1 MPNLYLRVETKTP
14 ISTESPF
21 GVEVS
26 GSPGRLALLP
36 SELTTVLLGIWV
48 TSRFFD
54 HAEPKWA
61 TAAAAVALAAVT
73 FAFPGIRFRWLA
85 RIFGVS
91 AVAAIAGLGGAGA
104 GGWKAAAVGCLLAG
118 ALVVVRAL
126 LRWAA
131 GRQPLTLADGL
142 RGALLQLVAAWALH
156 PYVTSA
162 MVGAG
167 DAYHYGLMLADMIGQ
182 LRAHVF
188 PVFVGQTEF
197 GLNGNIHTLRTA
209 PFYVHFG
216 AALDFLTF
224 HTLPIFAVQHLALLL
239 IAGTGSL
246 GTYATLRRYVPD
258 RPWSSAA
265 VAALFLLCPG
275 ILVPLY
281 EGDMIATFMTVA
293 IMPWLVYGL
302 VQAADDP
309 RAWKPWGIQAAALAG
324 LWWAHPP
331 IAIWSS
337 LLVFGTW
344 VVLLLVPPR
353 TGKVTLR
360 AGFAVWIFLALA
372 AYVFV
377 SVATLHLVPPY
388 GIEGAGYDVAIAGN
402 LATAWPAELL
412 PLAGTGGAVLSDL
425 QIGYS
430 LLALALLG
438 LGAIRSRMSAR
449 LLALGFS
456 GFVLLLLP
464 VPWLARH
471 LWSLVPVSVLD
482 VSNVWPMQRFYVIL
496 AALAAFLGMAGV
508 RRLGARGRLP
518 GLIPNAVLI
527 LALGW
532 SGREAHKLFAR
543 GQLVT
548 STPEASQESL
558 TAEDL
563 KLTRS
568 SYLVFNFFP
577 PFFSHAPIDAA
588 LESRLY
594 DADSNLYFANGA
606 SPLAGQ
612 RGAPTTSVDLVQE
625 FSKWTFAPTFTVP
638 AGQTL
643 LLHFDF
649 LGRQPKGALQ
659 FISPTMS
666 REYLLP
672 SSGESNSFGAT
683 PTSGRFITLP
693 NSSATAEVV
702 QVQFVPD
709 GVPPPGRGP
718 PFRPFARVTSE
729 LLHGVPR
736 AVEVDSVVPLGFR
749 VNSPRAALLE
759 TPRMFVPGYQ
769 AAVNGQWSP
778 VVRTSD
784 GLAGVFVPAGAS
796 RVELGYRGGLLLRS
810 TYWLA
815 LAGWLALVGSLW
827 LPPAA
832 QARLR
837 ALLQSREFQRR
848 SLRILRPVGL
858 ATVASLAVAAAVVA
872 ASQAGASAQTGAI
885 KMVLELPLGLLNGAQ
900 PLLCT
905 GKTGAADVIY
915 VNYLG
920 GGRLQVGHDHWGG
933 GGTLSAPFHVDWSR
947 PQEAEIS
954 MESLEPRGGSGGG
967 SPKGLCVRWN
977 GRRVLT
983 ESAGI
988 FPTTAREVVIGANP
1002 VGASTCSPAF
1012 GGTIL
1017 SVSRDQNPLP

>member
-1 MPNLYLRVETKTP
+1 METKTP
-14 ISTESPF
+14 ISNGHRGP
-21 GVEVS
+21 VRAD
-26 GSPGRLALLP
+26 PPCRLALFPSDATTLLLGVWATGRFFGDAEPSWPIAAGAVAVGAAALALP
-36 SELTTVLLGIWV
+36 SKGVGRLGG
-48 TSRFFD
+48 
-54 HAEPKWA
+54 ALG
-61 TAAAAVALAAVT
+61 VA
-73 FAFPGIRFRWLA
+73 G
-85 RIFGVS
+85 
-91 AVAAIAGLGGAGA
+91 VAAWAGLGGTAA
-104 GGWKAAAVGCLLAG
+104 SGWKVAAVGCLLG
-118 ALVVVRAL
+118 VVLVFVRSL

-142 RGALLQLVAAWALH
+142 RGALLQLAAAWALH

-162 MVGAG
+162 IVGAG

-182 LRAHVF
+182 LRAHIF

-216 AALDFLTF
+216 GALDFLTF

-239 IAGTGSL
+239 AAAAGAL
-246 GTYATLRRYVPD
+246 GAYATLRRHVPD
-258 RPWSSAA
+258 RPWASAA
-265 VAALFLLCPG
+265 LAALFILCPG
-275 ILVPLY
+275 VLVPLY
-281 EGDMIATFMTVA
+281 EGDMIATFMTVP
-293 IMPWLVYGL
+293 MLPWLVYGL
-302 VQAADDP
+302 AQAADDP

-331 IAIWSS
+331 IAIWASV
-337 LLVFGTW
+337 LVLGNW

-360 AGFAVWIFLALA
+360 AGFAVWTFLALA
-372 AYVFV
+372 TYVFV
-377 SVATLHLVPPY
+377 SVTTLDLVPPA

-402 LATAWPAELL
+402 LALAWPAAFL
-412 PLAGTGGAVLSDL
+412 PLAGTGDAVLGDL

-430 LLALALLG
+430 LLAAALLG
-438 LGAIRSRMSAR
+438 LGAIRTRTSAR
-449 LLALGFS
+449 MLAIGLA

-471 LWSLVPVSVLD
+471 LWGLVPVSVLD
-482 VSNVWPMQRFYVIL
+482 VTNVWPMQRFYVIL
-496 AALAAFLGMAGV
+496 AALAAFLGMAGL
-508 RRLGARGRLP
+508 RRLGSRGRIAHLAA
-518 GLIPNAVLI
+518 NATLV

-532 SGREAHKLFAR
+532 SASEAHKLFAR
-543 GQLVT
+543 GLLVT
-548 STPEASQESL
+548 GTPAAGQQSL

-577 PFFSHAPIDAA
+577 PFFSHAPIDVA

-594 DADSNLYFANGA
+594 DADSNLYFASGA
-606 SPLAGQ
+606 TPRAGQ
-612 RGAPTTSVDLVQE
+612 GGAATTSVELVQQL
-625 FSKWTFAPTFTVP
+625 SKWNFEPTFTVP
-638 AGQTL
+638 PGQTL

-649 LGRQPKGALQ
+649 LGQQPKGALQ
-659 FISPTMS
+659 FISPRMS

-672 SSGESNSFGAT
+672 SSGEPNSFGAT
-683 PTSGRFITLP
+683 PASSRFLTLP
-693 NSSATAEVV
+693 NSSTSPEVV
-702 QVQFVPD
+702 RAQFVPD
-709 GVPPPGRGP
+709 GAPPTGKEVGS
-718 PFRPFARVTSE
+718 RPFARVTSE

-736 AVEVDSVVPLGFR
+736 AVEVDSLVPLGFR
-749 VNSPRAALLE
+749 VHSPRAALLE

-769 AAVNGQWSP
+769 ATVNGKVSA

-784 GLAGVFVPAGAS
+784 GLAGVFLPPGES
-796 RVELGYRGGLLLRS
+796 RVEVGYRGGLLLRA

-815 LAGWLALVGSLW
+815 LAGWLTLAGGSLW

-837 ALLQSREFQRR
+837 TLLQGREFQRR
-848 SLRILRPVGL
+848 ALRVLRPVGL
-858 ATVASLAVAAAVVA
+858 ATVGSLAVAAAVVA
-872 ASQAGASAQTGAI
+872 AAEAGASARTGAI
-885 KMVLELPLGLLNGAQ
+885 KMVLELPLGLLKGAQ

-905 GKTGAADVIY
+905 GRTGAADVIY
-915 VNYLG
+915 VKYLG
-920 GGRLQVGHDHWGG
+920 GGQLQVGHDHWGG
-933 GGTLSAPFHVDWSR
+933 GATLSAPFQVDWSR

-954 MESLEPRGGSGGG
+954 MDSLEPTGATGGRG
-967 SPKGLCVRWN
+967 PRGLSVRWN

-1017 SVSRDQNPLP
+1017 SVTRDQNPSP